1 MNDEQ
6 RRRKLAGA
14 AGAVILLLGGTAAR
28 ADSQDTDWLAIAYI
42 WGSGI
47 SIDARNASVD
57 IDFDDLVDDLE
68 MTFMGHVEA
77 QGDDI
82 GGFVDVLFVG
92 TGANES
98 RTNFDLNT
106 DNDTTAMD
114 LAMVWSPGAERMTG
128 FELYGGLRYVDND
141 FRLVADPV
149 APALPTLTTGSD
161 SSYYDVLFGA
171 RFIAPLSERWRL
183 TLSGDLS
190 VGDTEGTF
198 SVGAYAGYRMGQH
211 HFIGGYKH
219 LEMDLESGSGRALQV
234 TMTGPVIAYGY
245 RF

>member
-1 MNDEQ
+1 MNDVY
-6 RRRKLAGA
+6 RRRIPIGS
-14 AGAVILLLGGTAAR
+14 ITAALFLANSGAM
-28 ADSQDTDWLAIAYI
+28 ADSQDADWLAITYL

-47 SIDARNASVD
+47 SIDTQNASVG
-57 IDFDDLVDDLE
+57 IDFNDLIDDLE
-68 MTFMGHVEA
+68 IGFMGHVEA

-82 GGFVDVLFVG
+82 GGFVDVLYVG
-92 TGANES
+92 VGANES
-98 RTNFDLNT
+98 RANFDLNT

-149 APALPTLTTGSD
+149 PPALPTLTTGSD

-171 RFIAPLSERWRL
+171 RYITPLSQNWRL

-190 VGDTEGTF
+190 GGDTEGTF
-198 SVGAYAGYRMGQH
+198 SLGAYAGYRTGRH

-219 LEMDLESGSGRALQV
+219 LEMDLESGNGGDLTV
-234 TMTGPVIAYGY
+234 TMTGPVIAYG
-245 RF
+245 FSF